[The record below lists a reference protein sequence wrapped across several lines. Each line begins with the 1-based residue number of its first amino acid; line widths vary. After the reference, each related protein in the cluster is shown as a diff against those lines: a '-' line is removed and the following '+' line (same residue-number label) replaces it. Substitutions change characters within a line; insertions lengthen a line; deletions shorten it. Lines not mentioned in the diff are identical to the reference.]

1 MKLVRQTTSSSDQ
14 FQKDS
19 APFGVRSSEL
29 LRGRKHHFIIEN
41 ATAAELEAMD
51 DLLCETEFADYCDTC
66 PCYEDGYSCGWW
78 VDIDDTAAFKE
89 AYKSLKGEVA
99 ARIEANKAEAVD
111 EALNNM
117 TTDQIGI
124 LDRVVYNVRHS
135 LLTEGSTIKSLR
147 NDEYRNPVANPFHN
161 ARNPLTAEMW
171 ELVEQCLII
180 GKNETCASLRILEG
194 KTGAEISRRRKAAE
208 QAPAAPKVIIAN
220 GEAHQL
226 QLTFNLSCEV
236 TQRRTVESAYD
247 LARIYDRMIGNADL
261 LPQMWTKYGL
271 SPADIDFIIA
281 ASQRLHSDVWAGDI
295 EAAHAAALIEDDRFD
310 GIIRDGLTPEQRA
323 IQTRREGMDIYG
335 EKFAQQYAQDY
346 DEAWAY
352 ELKRNQAI
360 RDEEVHLTTQ
370 IEFNKRQYIWEE
382 VYNDEYKAIRLD
394 IAHAR
399 ALEQDEKRSLL
410 IRCGV
415 TGLNY
420 ATAHESEY
428 PTLWDALAAWELL
441 HTEAL
446 EINRVM
452 DENGITAPEAMLTI
466 ARRGVEHMMTFT
478 PEEEAL
484 WHAETPRSQGITLR
498 PDPVDDELDDDEE
511 DDDEPDEEDQPRYQL
526 SAEERRRYGIPDAEM
541 VEVSSEE
548 NYRPCTKIS

>member
-51 DLLCETEFADYCDTC
+51 DLLLETEFADYCDTC

-111 EALNNM
+111 EALNHM

-135 LLTEGSTIKSLR
+135 LLTEGSTVKSLR

-171 ELVEQCLII
+171 DLVEQCLII

-295 EAAHAAALIEDDRFD
+295 EAAHA
-310 GIIRDGLTPEQRA
+310 
-323 IQTRREGMDIYG
+323 
-335 EKFAQQYAQDY
+335 
-346 DEAWAY
+346 
-352 ELKRNQAI
+352 
-360 RDEEVHLTTQ
+360 
-370 IEFNKRQYIWEE
+370 
-382 VYNDEYKAIRLD
+382 
-394 IAHAR
+394 R

-415 TGLNY
+415 AGLNY

-441 HTEAL
+441 HSEAL

-452 DENGITAPEAMLTI
+452 DENGMAAPEAMLTI

-498 PDPVDDELDDDEE
+498 PDPVDDELDEE